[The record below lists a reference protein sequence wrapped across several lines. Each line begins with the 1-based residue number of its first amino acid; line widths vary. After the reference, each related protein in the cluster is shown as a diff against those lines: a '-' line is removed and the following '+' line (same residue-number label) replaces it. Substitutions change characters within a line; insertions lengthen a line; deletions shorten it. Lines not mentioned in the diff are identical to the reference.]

1 MKVESVQG
9 QIDVEG
15 LGFTLMH
22 EHIMSVNWS
31 MRQVFDKWIDR
42 DAIISRASQSL
53 LKAKEY
59 GLKTIVD
66 ATPINLGRDIHI
78 ISEVAK
84 KSGVQIIAA
93 TGLYS
98 VDEPF
103 LMGWE
108 PDKIADLLLTEVK
121 EGIQGTGIKPGIIKC
136 ATEAPEVSDTNRK
149 LLQAAARLHKKTG
162 LPITTHSN
170 SLSKNGPSQQKI
182 LLDEGVDP
190 RKLVIGHC
198 GDTTDVNYIESILDR
213 GCYVGLD
220 RFGLDMWCPMK
231 ERADTLVELCD
242 KGYEKQIVLSH
253 DYNSYLDWFPPSVY
267 PEFVRHNAPR
277 WSYHH
282 VMEDVLP
289 YIRDKGVS
297 EKQIATLL
305 VENPKRLF
313 GG

>member
-1 MKVESVQG
+1 
-9 QIDVEG
+9 
-15 LGFTLMH
+15 MH
-22 EHIMSVNWS
+22 EHVIAINWS

-42 DAIISRASQSL
+42 DGIISRAIQSL

-108 PDKIADLLLTEVK
+108 PDRIAELLLIEVN

-136 ATEAPEVSDTNRK
+136 ATEASEVSDTNRK
-149 LLQAAARLHKKTG
+149 LLQATARLHKETG

-170 SLSKNGPSQQKI
+170 SLSKNGPKQQKI

-190 RKLVIGHC
+190 KKLIIGHC
-198 GDTTDVNYIESILDR
+198 GDTTDVNYIESILDK

-220 RFGLDMWCPMK
+220 RFGVDMWCPMK
-231 ERADTLVELCD
+231 ARADTLVELCD

-253 DYNSYLDWFPPSVY
+253 DYNSHIDWWPSDIL
-267 PEFVRHNAPR
+267 PEFKRINAPR

-282 VMEDVLP
+282 IMEDVIP
-289 YIRDKGVS
+289 YLKNNGIS
-297 EKQIATLL
+297 NNQISTIMI
-305 VENPKRLF
+305 ENPKQVFSWRSSEIGF
-313 GG
+313 VS